1 MKNFACI
8 KEALD
13 FATGNQHRLRFPFT
27 CKCNGFPVR
36 VLSPE
41 LARTAAGGE
50 RPSLV
55 ATRTAS
61 AGLELGYIVTVR
73 ALKKILRSL
82 AVPGIRYAL
91 ALHADRASVEYGP
104 ANGSTEFSFPIVK
117 RLADIPQDEGT
128 FILLKAPQQTKGW
141 QQFWLPLETQLLR
154 SSLNPTA

>member
-13 FATGNQHRLRFPFT
+13 FAAGNQHRLKFPFT
-27 CKCNGFPVR
+27 CKCNGSPVR

-41 LARTAAGGE
+41 LARTVSRE

-73 ALKKILRSL
+73 ALKNILRSL
-82 AVPGIRYAL
+82 AIPGIRYAL
-91 ALHADRASVEYGP
+91 AVYADRAAVEYGP
-104 ANGSTEFSFPIVK
+104 ASGSTEFFFPIVK
-117 RLADIPQDEGT
+117 RVADIPPDEGT

-141 QQFWLPLETQLLR
+141 QQFWLPLETRLLR

>member
-1 MKNFACI
+1 MKNFTCI

-13 FATGNQHRLRFPFT
+13 FAAGNQHRLKFPFT

-41 LARTAAGGE
+41 LARTVGRE
-50 RPSLV
+50 PSLV

-73 ALKKILRSL
+73 ALKNILRSL
-82 AVPGIRYAL
+82 AIPGIRYAL
-91 ALHADRASVEYGP
+91 AVYADRAAVEYGP
-104 ANGSTEFSFPIVK
+104 ASGSTEFSFPIVK
-117 RLADIPQDEGT
+117 RVADIPQEEGT

-141 QQFWLPLETQLLR
+141 QQFWLPLETHLLR
-154 SSLNPTA
+154 SALNPAA